1 MLKARDVAFFEQHE
15 PPKSLAGVM
24 FARGRITG
32 FNEGCELARDRIAT
46 LERELADARRQIRK
60 SLEQAQDWRSAAHV
74 ARKAL
79 RHVVH
84 LIRFSSKRN
93 RAEVALATLRDA
105 DFWFLG
111 ARNKHG

>member
-1 MLKARDVAFFEQHE
+1 MLKARAVAFFEQHE
-15 PPKSLAGVM
+15 APKSLAGVM

-32 FNEGCELARDRIAT
+32 FNEGCELARDCIAA
-46 LERELADARRQIRK
+46 LERELADARRQLRR
-60 SLEQAQDWRSAAHV
+60 SLEPAQDWRAAAHFL
-74 ARKAL
+74 RKAL

-84 LIRFSSKRN
+84 LIRFSPKRN
-93 RAEVALATLRDA
+93 RADLAIAAFKDA